1 MSAELWGSRV
11 ELKWVMNRAIFQ
23 GIAAAEARRAVAKCA
38 GEAHG
43 EGTQGGTWAVTRVA
57 AFLHSQFCAER
68 KALCCLP
75 GQLLPSACCYL
86 IPQDH
91 WCPQSGKQ
99 PLPPHHHAH
108 VPGNFWQRPY
118 WAGSTTAPFSK
129 KRIFLK
135 GIGRETSLGIASF
148 PQPVTPAVMH
158 TLIWEEV

>member
-43 EGTQGGTWAVTRVA
+43 EGTQGGTGAVTRVA
-57 AFLHSQFCAER
+57 AFLHSQFCTER
-68 KALCCLP
+68 KALCCIP
-75 GQLLPSACCYL
+75 GQLLPSACCY
-86 IPQDH
+86 
-91 WCPQSGKQ
+91 W
-99 PLPPHHHAH
+99 PPRITGVHKVTSSPFLHTTMLMFL
-108 VPGNFWQRPY
+108 GIFWQRPH
-118 WAGSTTAPFSK
+118 WAGSTTAPFRK

-135 GIGRETSLGIASF
+135 GIGRETSLGIPSF
-148 PQPVTPAVMH
+148 PQPVTLAVMH